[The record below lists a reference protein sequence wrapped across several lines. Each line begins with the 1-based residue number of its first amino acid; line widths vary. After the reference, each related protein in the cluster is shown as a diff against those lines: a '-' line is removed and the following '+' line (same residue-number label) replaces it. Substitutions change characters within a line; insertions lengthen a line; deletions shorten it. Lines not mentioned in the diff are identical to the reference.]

1 MCLLFL
7 STVARND
14 DSPSQLWFCRPRV
27 SKERPSHRL
36 LCARKGFEGADV
48 CGHPRDAE
56 TIDFDDGNESEL
68 AGHGITALEVF
79 QLVTNDPTWV
89 PNRKGRAGLWLAVGH
104 TDGGR
109 ALTVPVAYCLLY
121 TSD

>member
-1 MCLLFL
+1 M
-7 STVARND
+7 
-14 DSPSQLWFCRPRV
+14 
-27 SKERPSHRL
+27 
-36 LCARKGFEGADV
+36 

-89 PNRKGRAGLWLAVGH
+89 PNKKGRAGLWLAVGH

-109 ALTVPVAYCLLY
+109 ALTVPVAYEEILREVRPITGWDSTAGEQTRYL
-121 TSD
+121 